1 MEYASKGVGAA
12 GLTTGIIGSAL
23 GAMNS
28 GILPGL
34 FGGGNCGCSENMP
47 VNRYE
52 AGQSARIS
60 ELETE
65 VKLRDANFY
74 ALSEVGKLRDYMEH
88 RFDKVEHEIC
98 DQKVY
103 NATMNGAVSCIQ
115 GQIAQ
120 LYSLTKLVIP
130 NGSVCPGWGSVNV
143 SIPTTTTP

>member
-1 MEYASKGVGAA
+1 MEYASKGVGNA

-34 FGGGNCGCSENMP
+34 FGGGNCGCSENTA

-52 AGQSARIS
+52 LGLEKQISAKDS
-60 ELETE
+60 EIALLKSNIY
-65 VKLRDANFY
+65 VDGKLGD
-74 ALSEVGKLRDYMEH
+74 LRDYVER
-88 RFDKVEHEIC
+88 RFDRVEHELC

-103 NATMNGAVSCIQ
+103 NATMNGTVSCIQ

-120 LYSLTKLVIP
+120 LQSLTKLVIP
-130 NGSVCPGWGSVNV
+130 NASVCPGWD
-143 SIPTTTTP
+143 TTTTG